1 MGLLA
6 ALFIIVPA
14 VEIALLA
21 EVGVRI
27 GLFPTLGIVVATGF
41 IGAALARSQGF
52 AVLRRIQEATAR
64 GEVPTDALI
73 DGAMVLVAGTLLI
86 TPGVLT
92 DAVGFALLVPPARAV
107 LKRWFARRIAH
118 SVQSGRTVVFFGG
131 FPPGPGRPGGPG
143 AHRGPRVEPRAEP
156 RVQPRPE
163 PPPDPDRVY
172 EATFD
177 D

>member
-27 GLFPTLGIVVATGF
+27 GLLPTLGLVIATGF

-86 TPGVLT
+86 TPGILT
-92 DAVGFALLVPPARAV
+92 DAVGFALLIPPARAI
-107 LKRWFARRIAH
+107 LKRWFSRRIER
-118 SVQSGRTVVFFGG
+118 SVRDGRTVVFFGG
-131 FPPGPGRPGGPG
+131 VPPGPGPYRARPRDPD
-143 AHRGPRVEPRAEP
+143 APRRVET
-156 RVQPRPE
+156 
-163 PPPDPDRVY
+163 PPDPDRVF

-177 D
+177 DE

>member
-6 ALFIIVPA
+6 ALFIVVPA
-14 VEIALLA
+14 VELALLA

-27 GLFPTLGIVVATGF
+27 GWLPTLGIVIATGF

-52 AVLRRIQEATAR
+52 AVLRRIREESAQGRA
-64 GEVPTDALI
+64 PTDALT

-92 DAVGFALLVPPARAV
+92 DMVGFALLIPPLRAV
-107 LKRWFARRIAH
+107 LKGFVAARLAR
-118 SVQSGRTVVFFGG
+118 SVQAGRTAVFYGAVPPSG
-131 FPPGPGRPGGPG
+131 VPPGAPNS
-143 AHRGPRVEPRAEP
+143 RVTPS
-156 RVQPRPE
+156 
-163 PPPDPDRVY
+163 DPDRIY

-177 D
+177 DD